1 MHQIFKT
8 WLLCFAVMLTSPDK
22 AKASWRD
29 FATDSL
35 ERVTAWLELGETA
48 VTEKLA
54 TPEEFSAV
62 MPELVRKRGVR
73 GIFGREVRNLGDSP
87 EVFTLQASYLNSPDS
102 NRPLV
107 LWIDKIEGS
116 KMTRYADLDSDG
128 ILDGV
133 TFDGMPV
140 LSNATMKAL
149 LTGDREMADA
159 IFREMKEQAAR
170 YQPMYQADYSKVM
183 RLALARYP
191 QE

>member
-1 MHQIFKT
+1 MHQIFRI
-8 WLLCFAVMLTSPDK
+8 WLLCLAVMLTSPDK
-22 AKASWRD
+22 AKANWRE
-29 FATDSL
+29 FVSDSL
-35 ERVTAWLELGETA
+35 ERFTAWLELGEAA

-54 TPEEFSAV
+54 TPEEFSSI

-73 GIFGREVRNLGDSP
+73 GVFGREVRNLGDNP
-87 EVFTLQASYLNSPDS
+87 EVFTVQVSYLNSPDS

-107 LWIDKIEGS
+107 LWIDKVEGS
-116 KMTRYADLDSDG
+116 KMTRYADIDSDG

-140 LSNATMKAL
+140 LSNAAIKAL

-159 IFREMKEQAAR
+159 VFREMKEQAAR
-170 YQPMYQADYSKVM
+170 HQPMYQADYSKVI

-191 QE
+191 QD